1 MKKQITLLLTGVLL
15 ASIPTITALAGE
27 WKDDENGRWYVYD
40 DGNYPVSTW
49 DKVDDN
55 WYYFDENG
63 YLLTDAYTPDGYYVD
78 ENGVCVEETAEE
90 TVAEESAG
98 AETAETDSEGESAEG
113 EAADDEAAAEENGE
127 TETAGPAGSEAAT
140 EETGETAESETITA
154 TETTEESGPAAVSA
168 ESETEAAG
176 ETEAE
181 SSIVIENLGYPVDV
195 WSTGF
200 GKDKNWGVE
209 PRIAFRNNSGKT
221 IKTIAFELTP
231 YNEWDAV
238 VYSGSGS
245 KSTLTVTAKGPF
257 KTDVG
262 IGSYAYSSSTG
273 LVTIKGQDTDAPY
286 YTTSGNKKVVLDPS
300 TYAKTFNNVQSWES
314 TWFNDDIYYLILS
327 RVDIEYEDGT
337 KESIPKEILMFRDKS
352 IE

>member
-63 YLLTDAYTPDGYYVD
+63 YLLTDAYTLDGYYVD

-90 TVAEESAG
+90 TAAEESAG
-98 AETAETDSEGESAEG
+98 AETAETDSE
-113 EAADDEAAAEENGE
+113 
-127 TETAGPAGSEAAT
+127 
-140 EETGETAESETITA
+140 GETAESETITA

-168 ESETEAAG
+168 ESETEAVE
-176 ETEAE
+176 ETQPE
-181 SSIVIENLGYPVDV
+181 SSVVIENLGYPVDV

-238 VYSGSGS
+238 VYSGSGG
-245 KSTLTVTAKGPF
+245 KSTLTLTAKGPF

-273 LVTIKGQDTDAPY
+273 LVTIKGQNTDAPY

-314 TWFNDDIYYLILS
+314 TWYNDDIYYLILS